1 MNYAI
6 LGATSGI
13 GEALARLLVREGHS
27 VGITGRRT
35 ERLETIKRDIE
46 EASSETHAGGSGRG
60 SGHGS
65 AHVPGYVPGQV
76 HIQTMDVTQPEEAW
90 DAFLALEAALG
101 HIDVCVLN
109 AGVSNYQGSRTVDVE
124 AHVIQTNAV
133 GFAAMF
139 RRVYERFEQQGW
151 GHLVGVSSV
160 AGLIGYYDS
169 AAYCASK
176 AFVSNY
182 MQGYRQLARRSHAL
196 IHVTD
201 VRPGYIDTPMTEGK
215 QNMFWVVS
223 ADEAAKH
230 MFKAIRQKKARAYV
244 PPRWMLAGWVLR
256 YAPAWITDRI

>member
-13 GEALARLLVREGHS
+13 GEALAKLLIREGHS

-35 ERLETIKRDIE
+35 ERLKTIKREIE
-46 EASSETHAGGSGRG
+46 ETAGESSNEARPH
-60 SGHGS
+60 H
-65 AHVPGYVPGQV
+65 PGALY
-76 HIQTMDVTQPEEAW
+76 IQTMDITQTDDAW
-90 DAFLALEAALG
+90 DAYLALEAALG
-101 HIDVCVLN
+101 HIDVCVIN
-109 AGVSNYQGSRTVDVE
+109 AGVSNYQGSRAVDVE

-176 AFVSNY
+176 AFISNY
-182 MQGYRQLARRSHAL
+182 MQGYRQLARRSQAL

-201 VRPGYIDTPMTEGK
+201 VRPGYIDTPMTQGK
-215 QNMFWVVS
+215 RNMFWVVS
-223 ADEAAKH
+223 AEEAAKH